1 MGRYILR
8 RILLAIPIVI
18 AVSFITFIL
27 VNMSSVDP
35 AEASLNAQGYPV
47 VTEEMIANEREALG
61 LNDNFFVR
69 FGRWVLNF
77 ARLDFGTSYSKKVP
91 VRDLVFPALK
101 NTLKLTCV
109 TAVIIVLAA
118 FILGVLCALVQ
129 GRFLDKLIRV
139 LIVGIGSMPS
149 FWVGMILIVYV
160 SVKLDLLPTGGM
172 EGAKSYILPVAVLA
186 LSYMK
191 FHFRLIRNAM
201 ITNKTE
207 GYVMYERACGL
218 SERTVLRHIFK
229 NSLQTAVSSI
239 CMAIPGLLAG
249 SVVIENLFSWPGI
262 GRLCVMAIGARD
274 IPLVQAYIVVVAMA
288 FVLFNIVGDIIV
300 ALLNPKL
307 RGD

>member
-1 MGRYILR
+1 MGRFIIR

-27 VNMSSVDP
+27 VNMSNVDP

-47 VTEEMIANEREALG
+47 VTDEMIEAEREVLG
-61 LNDNFFVR
+61 LNENFFVR

-77 ARLDFGTSYSKKVP
+77 ARLELGTSYSKKMP
-91 VRDLVFPALK
+91 VLDLVKPAFA

-129 GRFLDKLIRV
+129 GGFLDKLIRFLV
-139 LIVGIGSMPS
+139 VGIGSMPS
-149 FWVGMILIVYV
+149 FWVGMILIVYI

-172 EGAKSYILPVAVLA
+172 DGPQSYILPVTVLS

-201 ITNKTE
+201 ITNKNE
-207 GYVMYERACGL
+207 GYVLYERACGL
-218 SERTVLRHIFK
+218 SERTVLKHIFK
-229 NSLQTAVSSI
+229 NSLQTAISSI

-274 IPLVQAYIVVVAMA
+274 IPLIQAYIVIVAVA
-288 FVLFNIVGDIIV
+288 FVLFNILGDIIV

>member
-1 MGRYILR
+1 MGKYIIR
-8 RILLAIPIVI
+8 RLLLAIPIII
-18 AVSFITFIL
+18 AVSLITFIL
-27 VNMSSVDP
+27 INMSNVDP

-47 VTEEMIANEREALG
+47 VTDEMIEAEREVLG
-61 LNDNFFVR
+61 LNDPFFIR

-77 ARLDFGTSYSKKVP
+77 ARLDFGTSYSKKMP
-91 VRDLVFPALK
+91 VIDLVRPAFK
-101 NTLKLTCV
+101 NTLKLTCI

-118 FILGVLCALVQ
+118 FILGVLCALLQ
-129 GRFLDKLIRV
+129 GGIFDKLIRFLV
-139 LIVGIGSMPS
+139 VGIGSMPS
-149 FWVGMILIVYV
+149 FWVGMVLMVFI

-172 EGAKSYILPVAVLA
+172 EGPEYYILPVTVLS

-191 FHFRLIRNAM
+191 FHFRLIRNSM
-201 ITNKTE
+201 ITNKNE
-207 GYVMYERACGL
+207 GYVMYGRACGL
-218 SERTVLRHIFK
+218 KERTVLKHVFK

-274 IPLVQAYIVVVAMA
+274 VPLIQAYIVIVAVS

>member
-1 MGRYILR
+1 MGKFILR

-18 AVSFITFIL
+18 AVSFITFVLI
-27 VNMSSVDP
+27 NMSNIDP

-47 VTEEMIANEREALG
+47 ITEEMIEAEREALG
-61 LNDNFFVR
+61 LNDNYFVR
-69 FGRWVLNF
+69 FGKWVFNF
-77 ARLDFGTSYSKKVP
+77 VKLDFGISYSKKMP
-91 VRDLVFPALK
+91 VIDLVRPAFR
-101 NTLKLTCV
+101 NTMKLTCV

-118 FILGVLCALVQ
+118 FILGVLCALLQ
-129 GRFLDKLIRV
+129 GGFLDKLIRFLV
-139 LIVGIGSMPS
+139 VGIGSMPS
-149 FWVGMILIVYV
+149 FWVGMVLIVYI

-172 EGAKSYILPVAVLA
+172 EGPEYYILPVAVLS

-201 ITNKTE
+201 VTNKNE
-207 GYVMYERACGL
+207 GYVLYGRACGL
-218 SERTVLRHIFK
+218 SERTVLKHIFK

-274 IPLVQAYIVVVAMA
+274 IPLIQAYIVIVAVA
-288 FVLFNIVGDIIV
+288 FVLFNIAGDIIV

>member
-1 MGRYILR
+1 MGKYIIR
-8 RILLAIPIVI
+8 RLLLAIPIII
-18 AVSFITFIL
+18 AVSLITFIL
-27 VNMSSVDP
+27 INMSNVDP

-47 VTEEMIANEREALG
+47 VTDEMIEAEREVLG
-61 LNDNFFVR
+61 LNDPFFIR

-77 ARLDFGTSYSKKVP
+77 ARLDFGTSYSKKMP
-91 VRDLVFPALK
+91 VIDLVRPAFK
-101 NTLKLTCV
+101 NTLKLTCI

-118 FILGVLCALVQ
+118 FILGVLCALLQ
-129 GRFLDKLIRV
+129 GGIFDKLIRFLV
-139 LIVGIGSMPS
+139 VGIGSMPS
-149 FWVGMILIVYV
+149 FWVGMVLMVFI

-172 EGAKSYILPVAVLA
+172 EGPEYYILPVTVLS

-191 FHFRLIRNAM
+191 FHFRLIRNTM
-201 ITNKTE
+201 ITNKNE
-207 GYVMYERACGL
+207 GYVMYGRACGL
-218 SERTVLRHIFK
+218 KERTVLKHVFK

-274 IPLVQAYIVVVAMA
+274 VPLIQAYIVIVAVS

>member
-27 VNMSSVDP
+27 VNMSNVDP

-47 VTEEMIANEREALG
+47 VTDEMIEAEREVLG

-69 FGRWVLNF
+69 FGRWVVSF
-77 ARLDFGTSYSKKVP
+77 AKLDLGTSYSKKMP
-91 VRDLVFPALK
+91 VLDLVRPAFA

-118 FILGVLCALVQ
+118 FILGVLCALLQ
-129 GRFLDKLIRV
+129 GTFFDKLIRV
-139 LIVGIGSMPS
+139 LVVGIGSMPS
-149 FWVGMILIVYV
+149 FWVGMILIVYI

-172 EGAKSYILPVAVLA
+172 EGVKSYILPVAVLA

-207 GYVMYERACGL
+207 GFVMYERACGL
-218 SERTVLRHIFK
+218 SERTVLKHIFK

-274 IPLVQAYIVVVAMA
+274 IPLIQAYIVIVAVS

-300 ALLNPKL
+300 ALLNPRL

>member
-1 MGRYILR
+1 M
-8 RILLAIPIVI
+8 LLAIPIII
-18 AVSFITFIL
+18 AVSFVTFIL
-27 VNMSSVDP
+27 INMSNVDP

-47 VTEEMIANEREALG
+47 VTEEMIAAEREALG
-61 LNDNFFVR
+61 LNNPFLVR
-69 FGRWVLNF
+69 FGQWMLGL
-77 ARLDFGTSYSKKVP
+77 ARLDFGVSYSKKMP
-91 VRDLVFPALK
+91 VIELVKPAFF

-109 TAVIIVLAA
+109 TAVIIVLSA
-118 FILGVLCALVQ
+118 FILGVLCALTQ
-129 GRFLDKLIRV
+129 GRLPDKLIRFFV
-139 LIVGIGSMPS
+139 VGIGSMPS
-149 FWVGMILIVYV
+149 FWVGMVLIVYV
-160 SVKLDLLPTGGM
+160 SVRLDILPTGGM
-172 EGAKSYILPVAVLA
+172 EGASSYILPVTVLS

-191 FHFRLIRNAM
+191 FHFRLIRNSM
-201 ITNKTE
+201 ITNKNE
-207 GYVMYERACGL
+207 GYVLYERASGL

-274 IPLVQAYIVVVAMA
+274 VPLIQAYIVIVAMT
-288 FVLFNIVGDIIV
+288 FVLFNIAGDIIV